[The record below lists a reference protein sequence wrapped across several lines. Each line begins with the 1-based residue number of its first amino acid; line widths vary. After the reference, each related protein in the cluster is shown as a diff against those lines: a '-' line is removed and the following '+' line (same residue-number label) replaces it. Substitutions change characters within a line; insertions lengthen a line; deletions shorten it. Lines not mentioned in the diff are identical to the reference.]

1 MSWAAVANT
10 AKGIIAGAAA
20 EAASTAGRTT
30 GARLFGASSKVLRSR
45 ARRDQQYLTDMQ
57 EESNK
62 RLFAWTS
69 DYAEEQ
75 RRKWAQDYETPTA
88 QKNLLIKAGLNP
100 ALMYGS
106 GGVGGM
112 SGTGV
117 GQGQAS
123 QGRGTASTASDLE
136 NAQTNRMGM
145 ALQFGLMQAQIKQL
159 ESQANV
165 NNSNAKKAEAEA
177 KTTENSRA
185 ILIENLRQAGISQWW
200 DNIERRFLNE
210 NSKEE
215 LQQLKDEGNYNV
227 RMFRSVIYDYY
238 GGMNEGSIFSEKALK
253 ELLKTEQEINTLKST
268 EEVNISTKIVNN
280 EKALTIWGEYMN
292 GKMNAE
298 TARKKIE
305 FEIGETM
312 NAKQIITL
320 SEGIIKVL
328 VNALLK

>member
-1 MSWAAVANT
+1 MSWATIANT
-10 AKGIIAGAAA
+10 AKGIIAGAAG
-20 EAASTAGRTT
+20 EAVNTAARTT

-45 ARRDQQYLTDMQ
+45 ARRDQEYLTNMQ

-69 DYAEEQ
+69 DYAENQ
-75 RRKWAQDYETPTA
+75 RHEWANLYETPEA
-88 QKNLLIKAGLNP
+88 IKKNLIKAGMNP
-100 ALMYGS
+100 ALMYGGSGS
-106 GGVGGM
+106 GGI
-112 SGTGV
+112 SGSGV

-123 QGRGTASTASDLE
+123 QGRGNASTASDLE
-136 NAQTNRMGM
+136 NAETNRMGM

-165 NNSNAKKAEAEA
+165 NNSNAKKAEEEA
-177 KTTENSRA
+177 KTTKDSRE
-185 ILIENLRQAGISQWW
+185 IIIENMRQAGISQWW

-298 TARKKIE
+298 TARKKME
-305 FEIGETM
+305 YEIGETM
-312 NAKQIITL
+312 STKQIITL